1 MERTRADIS
10 GRASRWRRKK
20 EPPQVELTE
29 TGKKQKYD
37 ALAALSKALLVFMVS
52 YGAVGGFLNAYSIEF
67 NRVLCMGGILGLSLL
82 LSFVYETEKK
92 WFTNLCVIGIFIIYA
107 YMAVSRFYVLNSG
120 TYAVINE
127 VYEQAQAYLGVVGGG
142 LYNLQVD
149 DSYLTITSISLFI
162 GVVLVILMVIR
173 LQYKASLIRTIL
185 MTFTLYLVPI
195 YFEKTPDT
203 FCLFLLLSGYVTI
216 GILQCAKVKKHLSA
230 QIKQALPIGI
240 AIGGAIVLIF
250 AVLLPK
256 IRYRAMVPKNAA
268 KAATE
273 QDAALFAQ
281 YGVMALF
288 MNNFAGGGIN
298 EGQLSQNVT
307 MMPDNEPDL
316 LVRYTPY
323 SMDPVYLKAFTGV
336 DYDGKKWSK
345 ATEVLGPS
353 EGLLQS
359 EVAGRAQL
367 YERDSDAQ
375 ARGVMEVYCLDPKEM
390 FSFRPYY
397 AKVEESN
404 LLPVGDIPEGAIKG
418 ERYVYYPMVTD
429 ESVPGLDW
437 HEVDNRYLNV
447 PINCRSAVASACKEA
462 KLEGSAEEIAQQIT
476 EFFASK
482 YRYTLRPGYY
492 FGSMDYISYFLSKNK
507 KGFCTHF
514 ASAGTMMLRYMGIPA
529 RYVEG
534 YVFTYTDVVTDGEIL
549 ENENYEDYYDGYA
562 PLGDTAVLE
571 VEVPDAQGHAWI
583 EMYLVDKGWV
593 VVEVTPAAIAEEEE
607 ETGGFW
613 DAIMNAGNQ
622 QNSEAA
628 KAQQEAAQY
637 IENALAGGVT
647 VVGVLAGIAALVLF
661 LRWLLGF
668 YKESKLP
675 AKERLRLEYGRMT
688 EWLKDRD
695 EGFAKL
701 TTPEEEL
708 SWIETWY
715 GLPEAGKLKEGIYR
729 TFFAPV
735 DDEGCEELRAQVHAL
750 RKSVRRTK
758 RR

>member
-1 MERTRADIS
+1 
-10 GRASRWRRKK
+10 
-20 EPPQVELTE
+20 
-29 TGKKQKYD
+29 
-37 ALAALSKALLVFMVS
+37 
-52 YGAVGGFLNAYSIEF
+52 
-67 NRVLCMGGILGLSLL
+67 
-82 LSFVYETEKK
+82 
-92 WFTNLCVIGIFIIYA
+92 
-107 YMAVSRFYVLNSG
+107 
-120 TYAVINE
+120 
-127 VYEQAQAYLGVVGGG
+127 
-142 LYNLQVD
+142 
-149 DSYLTITSISLFI
+149 
-162 GVVLVILMVIR
+162 
-173 LQYKASLIRTIL
+173 
-185 MTFTLYLVPI
+185 
-195 YFEKTPDT
+195 
-203 FCLFLLLSGYVTI
+203 
-216 GILQCAKVKKHLSA
+216 
-230 QIKQALPIGI
+230 
-240 AIGGAIVLIF
+240 
-250 AVLLPK
+250 
-256 IRYRAMVPKNAA
+256 
-268 KAATE
+268 
-273 QDAALFAQ
+273 
-281 YGVMALF
+281 
-288 MNNFAGGGIN
+288 
-298 EGQLSQNVT
+298 
-307 MMPDNEPDL
+307 
-316 LVRYTPY
+316 
-323 SMDPVYLKAFTGV
+323 
-336 DYDGKKWSK
+336 
-345 ATEVLGPS
+345 
-353 EGLLQS
+353 
-359 EVAGRAQL
+359 
-367 YERDSDAQ
+367 
-375 ARGVMEVYCLDPKEM
+375 
-390 FSFRPYY
+390 
-397 AKVEESN
+397 
-404 LLPVGDIPEGAIKG
+404 
-418 ERYVYYPMVTD
+418 
-429 ESVPGLDW
+429 
-437 HEVDNRYLNV
+437 
-447 PINCRSAVASACKEA
+447 
-462 KLEGSAEEIAQQIT
+462 
-476 EFFASK
+476 
-482 YRYTLRPGYY
+482 
-492 FGSMDYISYFLSKNK
+492 LSKNK